1 MKKIVYTIPE
11 NELKSA
17 KECLKLLKTMLRN
30 GNLSLADYLR
40 IPIHYLNF
48 SDMSGPAFI
57 KKVKRLLTKELDDSG
72 IKIILDLKTNE
83 SDYKILES
91 ILKNY
96 FNNIDA
102 ITISEVVPLITVKK
116 IKENFPSLKTILFCI
131 DSSMTEEESTSRF
144 GYGKSGKIFFD
155 LTQII
160 SFEPKFPYYDFV
172 IVPEFEDKTI
182 YLDLIKKL
190 ERENMAGTEIKI
202 ISEKDNSWVIK
213 NHLA

>member
-48 SDMSGPAFI
+48 GDMSGPAFI

-172 IVPEFEDKTI
+172 IVPEFEDKT
-182 YLDLIKKL
+182 YLLRPYKKIGK
-190 ERENMAGTEIKI
+190 RKYGWNR
-202 ISEKDNSWVIK
+202 NK
-213 NHLA
+213 NN